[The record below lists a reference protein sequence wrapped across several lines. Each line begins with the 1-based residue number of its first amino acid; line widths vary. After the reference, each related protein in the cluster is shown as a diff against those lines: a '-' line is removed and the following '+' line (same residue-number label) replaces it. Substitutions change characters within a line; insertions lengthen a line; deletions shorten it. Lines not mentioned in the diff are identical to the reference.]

1 MRIGIPI
8 TFLYSLVTN
17 LCLSHKEHTMCATLT
32 GVRVQNRTKNRVRR
46 VKYCQF
52 IKVGMKENIT
62 LTLWN
67 HRSDKTV
74 VNFTCDTNSVH
85 VSFGYHIIRYA

>member
-8 TFLYSLVTN
+8 TCLCSLVPN

-32 GVRVQNRTKNRVRR
+32 GVRVQNWTKNRVGS
-46 VKYCQF
+46 VKYCHF
-52 IKVGMKENIT
+52 IKAGMKENIN

-74 VNFTCDTNSVH
+74 VNFNRDANSVH
-85 VSFGYHIIRYA
+85 VALTLTFKWSD